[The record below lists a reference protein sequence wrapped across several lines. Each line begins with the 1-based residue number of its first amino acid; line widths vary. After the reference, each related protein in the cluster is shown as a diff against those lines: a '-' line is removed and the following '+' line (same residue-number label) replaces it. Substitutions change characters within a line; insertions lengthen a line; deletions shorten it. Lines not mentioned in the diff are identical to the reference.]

1 MEKTIIEQEIKYL
14 TEVLGKR
21 LIDSNERSVANGYIQ
36 LAKKYWPEEF
46 EGKQSK
52 DVHHIDFNHRN
63 NCVSNLVVLTRKE
76 HMLIHK
82 LFDPGFELWQQHKK
96 HKHKPHKQHKKCN
109 QGTNN
114 PSFGKHWKVVD
125 GHRVYKEQW
134 CSFFFVLS
142 LSESYCDLGYLIG
155 K

>member
-21 LIDSNERSVANGYIQ
+21 LIDSDERDDRKNPSGYRE

-46 EGKQSK
+46 TDNVKK
-52 DVHHIDFNHRN
+52 HVHHIDFDHSN
-63 NCVSNLVVLTRKE
+63 NVVSNLVVLTHQE
-76 HMLIHK
+76 HLLIHR
-82 LFDPGFELWQQHKK
+82 LFDPNYELWQQSKK

-114 PSFGKHWKVVD
+114 PSYGKHWKVVD
-125 GHRVYKEQW
+125 GHRVYKEQ
-134 CSFFFVLS
+134 
-142 LSESYCDLGYLIG
+142 
-155 K
+155 